1 MHTNNTMSSICQ
13 SQWRWQ

>member
-1 MHTNNTMSSICQ
+1 MNANNTMASICQ